1 MWTTVES
8 MFEPELTDSTTS
20 RNWIYVRRNV
30 REEQRT
36 DEVTGETVTVYIFE
50 EMKVPRDEWELYKA
64 VERNTA
70 NIDYIAMMS
79 DLDIDPETEEDEVSI
94 NE

>member
-1 MWTTVES
+1 
-8 MFEPELTDSTTS
+8 MFEPEPTDSTTS

-30 REEQRT
+30 RKEQRT
-36 DEVTGETVTVYIFE
+36 DEGTGETVTVYIFE
-50 EMKVPRDEWELYKA
+50 EMKVPRNEWELYKA

-70 NIDYIAMMS
+70 SIDYIAMMS
-79 DLDIDPETEEDEVSI
+79 DIDIDPETEEDEVSI

>member
-1 MWTTVES
+1 MWYISES
-8 MFEPELTDSTTS
+8 TEYPILKDDTS
-20 RNWIYVRRNV
+20 SHNWIYVRRNV
-30 REEQRT
+30 RTEQRT
-36 DEVTGETVTVYIFE
+36 DEATGETVTVYIFE

-64 VERNTA
+64 VERNAA

-79 DLDIDPETEEDEVSI
+79 DIDIDPETEEDEVSI

>member
-30 REEQRT
+30 RTEQRK
-36 DEVTGETVTVYIFE
+36 DEETGETVTVYIFE
-50 EMKVPRDEWELYKA
+50 EMRVPRDEWELYKA
-64 VERNTA
+64 IERNAA

-79 DLDIDPETEEDEVSI
+79 DIDIETEEDEVSI

>member
-30 REEQRT
+30 RTEQRT
-36 DEVTGETVTVYIFE
+36 DEATGETVTVYIFE

-79 DLDIDPETEEDEVSI
+79 DIDIDPETEEDEVSI

>member
-30 REEQRT
+30 RTEQRT
-36 DEVTGETVTVYIFE
+36 DEATGETVTVYIFE
-50 EMKVPRDEWELYKA
+50 EMKVPRNEWELYKA
-64 VERNTA
+64 IERNAA

-79 DLDIDPETEEDEVSI
+79 DIDIETEEDEVSI

>member
-1 MWTTVES
+1 MWYIGES
-8 MFEPELTDSTTS
+8 TEYPILKDDTS
-20 RNWIYVRRNV
+20 SCNWIYVRRNV
-30 REEQRT
+30 RTEQRT
-36 DEVTGETVTVYIFE
+36 DEATGETVTVYIFE

-64 VERNTA
+64 VERNAA

-79 DLDIDPETEEDEVSI
+79 DIDIDPEPEEDEVSI

>member
-1 MWTTVES
+1 MWYIGES
-8 MFEPELTDSTTS
+8 TEYPILKDDTSS

-30 REEQRT
+30 RTEQRT
-36 DEVTGETVTVYIFE
+36 DEATGETVTVYIFE

-64 VERNTA
+64 VERNAA

-79 DLDIDPETEEDEVSI
+79 DIDIDPEEEDEVSI

>member
-36 DEVTGETVTVYIFE
+36 DEETGDTATVYIFE

-79 DLDIDPETEEDEVSI
+79 DIDIDPETEEDEVSI

>member
-1 MWTTVES
+1 MWYIGES
-8 MFEPELTDSTTS
+8 TEYPILKDDTS
-20 RNWIYVRRNV
+20 SSNWIYVRRNV
-30 REEQRT
+30 RTEQRT
-36 DEVTGETVTVYIFE
+36 DEATGETVPVYIFE

-79 DLDIDPETEEDEVSI
+79 DIDIDPEEEDEVSI